1 MHTIELS
8 SDDVFEAIKDQV
20 REISSALRSVLE
32 EVKPDLAKDIVQNG
46 VVLTGGGAL
55 IKGLDK
61 YLSDMVKL
69 PVYVGDEPL
78 LAVAKGTGEAI
89 QDLDLLSRVGFSE

>member
-1 MHTIELS
+1 
-8 SDDVFEAIKDQV
+8 FEAIKDQV

-32 EVKPDLAKDIVQNG
+32 EVKPDLARDIVQNG

-78 LAVAKGTGEAI
+78 LA
-89 QDLDLLSRVGFSE
+89 

>member
-1 MHTIELS
+1 HTIELS

>member
-1 MHTIELS
+1 
-8 SDDVFEAIKDQV
+8 
-20 REISSALRSVLE
+20 
-32 EVKPDLAKDIVQNG
+32 VQNG

>member
-1 MHTIELS
+1 HTIELS

-32 EVKPDLAKDIVQNG
+32 GVKPDLAKDIVQNG